1 MKTRVDL
8 SFQVDDFE
16 REEATLTSE
25 LALLEEEEAEPDH
38 GPGNGGDTNDGGSGS
53 AGSLTTSDSVGR
65 LLAANKSR
73 VAMTRTNI
81 NQNEDTEYDAG
92 TKSLQAS
99 ANGKKRAAEIRRRL
113 EDVRAGREKAR
124 RGITQEE
131 ETVQARLAEYRRQ
144 LEARKRSAQDA
155 VEEAKQVLDAGLK
168 RAKSQADKL
177 ARRQAAR
184 SRRSLN
190 GEGQEIPD
198 TGEDAANNREV
209 NAAAVKARAAAEAK
223 LRGSL
228 TLAESNLANLTLKC
242 KQLDK
247 QTALDKVTAE
257 ALSKHETE
265 LHRLEQRERN
275 ILHREDQVRRE
286 TIAAANAAAEGQNK
300 RQQAAAEG
308 DSVPVTPQ
316 EKNLVVREVE
326 LATARRDL
334 EQQHEELESSRV
346 ALQQAVREDID
357 SVRRA
362 TAIQSE
368 QQQRELHAR
377 HLEELREMRATVDEQ
392 DAELA
397 EQRAL
402 LRAQG
407 RAAEMETPRERS
419 RHLEELK
426 KVETALRER
435 EAELED
441 ARRQLETRAQQQVG
455 PWTPISYTTCSR

>member
-1 MKTRVDL
+1 M
-8 SFQVDDFE
+8 
-16 REEATLTSE
+16 ALT
-25 LALLEEEEAEPDH
+25 
-38 GPGNGGDTNDGGSGS
+38 
-53 AGSLTTSDSVGR
+53 
-65 LLAANKSR
+65 
-73 VAMTRTNI
+73 
-81 NQNEDTEYDAG
+81 
-92 TKSLQAS
+92 
-99 ANGKKRAAEIRRRL
+99 
-113 EDVRAGREKAR
+113 
-124 RGITQEE
+124 
-131 ETVQARLAEYRRQ
+131 
-144 LEARKRSAQDA
+144 
-155 VEEAKQVLDAGLK
+155 
-168 RAKSQADKL
+168 
-177 ARRQAAR
+177 
-184 SRRSLN
+184 
-190 GEGQEIPD
+190 
-198 TGEDAANNREV
+198 
-209 NAAAVKARAAAEAK
+209 
-223 LRGSL
+223 
-228 TLAESNLANLTLKC
+228 ESNLANLTLKC

-308 DSVPVTPQ
+308 DSVPVIPQ